1 MQMPWGQEENIESK
15 KTLKQKNLQEEV
27 IRNSQKKCSTYKS
40 GTRKAFRKQTM
51 SENANNN

>member
-1 MQMPWGQEENIESK
+1 MQMPWGHEENKESK

-27 IRNSQKKCSTYKS
+27 IRNCQKKCSTYKG
-40 GTRKAFRKQTM
+40 GTKKAFRKQTM